1 MRNCTTKV
9 SAQLWKLGLNSVKIT
24 RKKLNMTRIS
34 LKGRMIVNFEGLK
47 TSKTSSINN
56 NFFASLNLVFRLPGA
71 IRQHDV
77 YNCSEKQNE
86 LEFFTLLVAYFL
98 ENKMRIGLW
107 ELNFRSGHPLY
118 SHWSQSYLG
127 SASSFLY
134 LCYFHHHTL
143 PEIRVLFCFRIILS
157 FLSDP
162 LFVWSIRNALC
173 LHHKKFPN
181 CLKFLR

>member
-1 MRNCTTKV
+1 
-9 SAQLWKLGLNSVKIT
+9 
-24 RKKLNMTRIS
+24 
-34 LKGRMIVNFEGLK
+34 MIVNFEG
-47 TSKTSSINN
+47 TQNIENIIINN
-56 NFFASLNLVFRLPGA
+56 NFFASLSLVFRLPGA

-118 SHWSQSYLG
+118 SHRSQSYLG

-162 LFVWSIRNALC
+162 LFVWSIRIALC
-173 LHHKKFPN
+173 IHPKKNPN